1 MSTEKKPNNRT
12 HGQQGRGKTPSS
24 GAWEE
29 RCQRCARCCYEK
41 VEFEGEIYYTETPCD
56 KLDLATRL
64 CTVYADRQ
72 MERPGCVALDRHLVR
87 QGFLPADCPYV
98 QDVVGYVPPHLLPE
112 DDS

>member
-1 MSTEKKPNNRT
+1 MSTEKKLNN
-12 HGQQGRGKTPSS
+12 HQSGQQVIERATVS
-24 GAWEE
+24 GNWEE

-41 VEFEGEIYYTETPCD
+41 VEFEGEVYYTETPCD

-72 MERPGCVALDRHLVR
+72 QARPGCVPLDRHLVK

-98 QDVVGYVPPHLLPE
+98 QGIAGYKPPQLLPE

>member
-1 MSTEKKPNNRT
+1 MSTEKKLNNHT
-12 HGQQGRGKTPSS
+12 PGQQAGQKAAES
-24 GAWEE
+24 GTWEE

-72 MERPGCVALDRHLVR
+72 QARPGCVALDRHLVR

-98 QDVVGYVPPHLLPE
+98 QGIAGYTPPHLLP
-112 DDS
+112 DDDP